1 MLESFSKRAVELI
14 ETAKNLVQIN
24 NETNNEELVTTFY
37 LLLSMYN
44 ANDTICHFLLNE
56 LEIEYNDLI
65 EEYKKEEV
73 IEQPSKVFT
82 KEFEQLVID
91 ASILSKEVG
100 SEYVYDE
107 HMFYTMLCN
116 KTYSGTK
123 ILLNLNI
130 DIEQLKQ
137 DIIDIFNFYKEEVLI
152 LDKEQVTK
160 PNYLINLSK
169 EESLHK
175 YIERKDYLNQLIYIL
190 SKRQKNNPL
199 LIGQAGIGKTQ
210 LVCALSKKLNQD
222 IYELD
227 LGSLIS
233 GTKYRGE
240 MEEKLVN
247 AIKYVINQNAILF
260 IDEVHNIVGAGS
272 NDGSLDVANIL
283 KPYLSKGKL
292 KLIAATTLDEYY
304 KYIEKDKAL
313 TRRFQT
319 IFIDEPSL
327 EETKNI
333 LMGIKDVYEKHYQVY
348 IEERLIDYII
358 ELADNY
364 ILNKTFPDKAI
375 DILDET
381 LSRYKLLGI
390 NIYQLVKDVISSHE
404 GVNIPT
410 LEELNNYKLY
420 YNELKLLYL
429 RKIKPM
435 KSLKNMGI
443 VLVNNT
449 FNFDLLKKDLE
460 KVFNIKKEHFL
471 ELDLNDYQKTE
482 SISNLIGSSKGYVGY
497 DDGGILFNHLMKYPF
512 SIIYLKNFH
521 LSNSTIKVFFKNLF
535 NKYYIID
542 SHSRYI
548 YLKSVLFVIDESLNN
563 NSIGFIGNNKN
574 DNINYDIV
582 ITSIHE
588 STSELLNNLLKRGI
602 IIEGFKNL
610 KIQDQINIYY
620 QAIQKP
626 IGKYQINK
634 NKILEMI
641 NTN

>member
-14 ETAKNLVQIN
+14 ETAKNLVKIN
-24 NETNNEELVTTFY
+24 NETNSEDYVTTFY
-37 LLLSMYN
+37 LLLAMYN

-73 IEQPSKVFT
+73 FEQPSKVFT

-107 HMFYTMLCN
+107 HLFYTMLCN
-116 KTYSGTK
+116 KKYSGTK
-123 ILLNLNI
+123 ILLNLNV

-152 LDKEQVTK
+152 LDKEQVIK

-175 YIERKDYLNQLIYIL
+175 YIERKDYLNQLLYIL

-210 LVCALSKKLNQD
+210 LVSALSKKLNQD

-313 TRRFQT
+313 IRRFQT

-333 LMGIKDVYEKHYQVY
+333 LMGIKDIYENHYQVY

-404 GVNIPT
+404 GINIPT

-429 RKIKPM
+429 RRIKPI

-443 VLVNNT
+443 VLANNT

-460 KVFNIKKEHFL
+460 KVFSIKKEHFL
-471 ELDLNDYQKTE
+471 ELDLNDYQKAE

-497 DDGGILFNHLMKYPF
+497 DDGGILLNHLMKYPF
-512 SIIYLKNFH
+512 SIVYLKNYH
-521 LSNSTIKVFFKNLF
+521 LSNSIIKLFFKNLF
-535 NKYYIID
+535 NKHYIID

-548 YLKSVLFVIDESLNN
+548 YLKSVLFIIDENINS
-563 NSIGFIGNNKN
+563 NSIGFIENSKNNN
-574 DNINYDIV
+574 LNYDIV

-588 STSELLNNLLKRGI
+588 NTSELLNNLLKRGI

-610 KIQDQINIYY
+610 KHQDQINIYY

-626 IGKYQINK
+626 IGKYQINQ
-634 NKILEMI
+634 NKILEMV

>member
-24 NETNNEELVTTFY
+24 NETHNEELVTTFY

-73 IEQPSKVFT
+73 IEKPSKVFT

-107 HMFYTMLCN
+107 HLFYTMLCN
-116 KTYSGTK
+116 KAYSGTK
-123 ILLNLNI
+123 ILIDLHI

-137 DIIDIFNFYKEEVLI
+137 DIIDIFNFYKEDVLI
-152 LDKEQVTK
+152 IDKEQVTK
-160 PNYLINLSK
+160 PSYLINLST
-169 EESLHK
+169 EDNLHK
-175 YIERKDYLNQLIYIL
+175 YIERKDYLNQLIYII

-199 LIGQAGIGKTQ
+199 LIGQAGIGKTA

-240 MEEKLVN
+240 MEEKLTN

-272 NDGSLDVANIL
+272 NDGSLDVANII

-333 LMGIKDVYEKHYQVY
+333 LMGIKDIYEKHYQVY

-404 GVNIPT
+404 GITIPT
-410 LEELNNYKLY
+410 LEEFNDYKLY

-429 RKIKPM
+429 RKIKPI

-449 FNFDLLKKDLE
+449 FNIDLLKKDLE
-460 KVFNIKKEHFL
+460 KVFSIKKEHFL
-471 ELDLNDYQKTE
+471 ELDLNDYLKAE
-482 SISNLIGSSKGYVGY
+482 DISNLIGTSKGYIGY
-497 DDGGILFNHLMKYPF
+497 NDGGILFNHLMKYPF
-512 SIIYLKNFH
+512 SIIYLKNYH

-535 NKYYIID
+535 NKHYIID

-548 YLKSVLFVIDESLNN
+548 HLKSVLFVIEENSNN
-563 NSIGFIGNNKN
+563 N
-574 DNINYDIV
+574 
-582 ITSIHE
+582 
-588 STSELLNNLLKRGI
+588 L
-602 IIEGFKNL
+602 
-610 KIQDQINIYY
+610 
-620 QAIQKP
+620 
-626 IGKYQINK
+626 
-634 NKILEMI
+634 
-641 NTN
+641 

>member
-1 MLESFSKRAVELI
+1 MA
-14 ETAKNLVQIN
+14 
-24 NETNNEELVTTFY
+24 
-37 LLLSMYN
+37 
-44 ANDTICHFLLNE
+44 
-56 LEIEYNDLI
+56 
-65 EEYKKEEV
+65 
-73 IEQPSKVFT
+73 
-82 KEFEQLVID
+82 ID
-91 ASILSKEVG
+91 
-100 SEYVYDE
+100 
-107 HMFYTMLCN
+107 
-116 KTYSGTK
+116 
-123 ILLNLNI
+123 
-130 DIEQLKQ
+130 
-137 DIIDIFNFYKEEVLI
+137 
-152 LDKEQVTK
+152 
-160 PNYLINLSK
+160 LSK

-210 LVCALSKKLNQD
+210 LVSALSKKLNQD

-390 NIYQLVKDVISSHE
+390 NIYQLVKDVISSHQ

-443 VLVNNT
+443 VLVNNN

-460 KVFNIKKEHFL
+460 K
-471 ELDLNDYQKTE
+471 
-482 SISNLIGSSKGYVGY
+482 G
-497 DDGGILFNHLMKYPF
+497 
-512 SIIYLKNFH
+512 YLKVYYV
-521 LSNSTIKVFFKNLF
+521 LYEDITI
-535 NKYYIID
+535 
-542 SHSRYI
+542 
-548 YLKSVLFVIDESLNN
+548 
-563 NSIGFIGNNKN
+563 
-574 DNINYDIV
+574 
-582 ITSIHE
+582 
-588 STSELLNNLLKRGI
+588 
-602 IIEGFKNL
+602 
-610 KIQDQINIYY
+610 
-620 QAIQKP
+620 
-626 IGKYQINK
+626 
-634 NKILEMI
+634 
-641 NTN
+641 

>member
-116 KTYSGTK
+116 KTYSCTK
-123 ILLNLNI
+123 ILLNLHI

-152 LDKEQVTK
+152 LDKEQATK

-210 LVCALSKKLNQD
+210 LVSALSKKLNQD

-390 NIYQLVKDVISSHE
+390 NIYQLVKEVISSHE
-404 GVNIPT
+404 GVNIPSIKT
-410 LEELNNYKLY
+410 AFILASSTNPREYIQRRGRV
-420 YNELKLLYL
+420 L
-429 RKIKPM
+429 RKFEGKKYSYIFDFVTLPVALSEVKDYVPAFIESFRALAKNEVERIKEFS
-435 KSLKNMGI
+435 SLAENEHESDEFI
-443 VLVNNT
+443 NQIIEA
-449 FNFDLLKKDLE
+449 FDLNR
-460 KVFNIKKEHFL
+460 FNVVEEIE
-471 ELDLNDYQKTE
+471 EIEWSD
-482 SISNLIGSSKGYVGY
+482 Y
-497 DDGGILFNHLMKYPF
+497 DD
-512 SIIYLKNFH
+512 
-521 LSNSTIKVFFKNLF
+521 
-535 NKYYIID
+535 
-542 SHSRYI
+542 
-548 YLKSVLFVIDESLNN
+548 
-563 NSIGFIGNNKN
+563 
-574 DNINYDIV
+574 
-582 ITSIHE
+582 
-588 STSELLNNLLKRGI
+588 
-602 IIEGFKNL
+602 
-610 KIQDQINIYY
+610 
-620 QAIQKP
+620 
-626 IGKYQINK
+626 
-634 NKILEMI
+634 
-641 NTN
+641 